1 MNTLFDVDDLPK
13 TATLRDKF
21 NAFNSRNPKVL
32 AELERMANQLILR
45 GRKRISTKMLF
56 ENLRYDFYMTTDDPD
71 SEFRLNNNM
80 TPYYARLM
88 IQRHPDW
95 DGLFQ
100 LREVHE
106 SPAILVRRKAS

>member
-13 TATLRDKF
+13 TATLRDRF
-21 NAFNSRNPKVL
+21 ETFHARNPRVYE
-32 AELERMANQLILR
+32 ALEGMAAMMVAR
-45 GRKRISTKMLF
+45 GRKRISIKMCV
-56 ENLRYDFYMTTDDPD
+56 EVLRWNYYLQTTDPS
-71 SEFRLNNNM
+71 SEYRLNNSYSA
-80 TPYYARLM
+80 YYARLLLKN
-88 IQRHPDW
+88 HPDW